1 MTVSEILTTT
11 AQRGV
16 VLEAQGERLHV
27 EAPVGALTPELRA
40 ALAQRKDEL
49 LVLLA
54 PGEQHVT
61 LRGGLTLPLPALRL
75 VWDLEERG
83 FDVSLDASEQPV
95 VEPAAV
101 LTDRDRAALRRWRRH
116 VAALIRYVDEV
127 VA

>member
-1 MTVSEILTTT
+1 M
-11 AQRGV
+11 
-16 VLEAQGERLHV
+16 
-27 EAPVGALTPELRA
+27 TPELQA
-40 ALAQRKDEL
+40 ALAQRKAEL
-49 LVLLA
+49 LALLA

-83 FDVSLDASEQPV
+83 FDISLDASGQPV

-101 LTDRDRAALRRWRRH
+101 LTDRDRAALHRWRRH
-116 VAALIRYVDEV
+116 VAALIRYVDEA